1 VGLIR
6 SLDRAVAAIVALG
19 RWLVIPVV
27 LLLFLQWPLRD
38 LVRAYSRQ
46 ANDVGQ
52 WTFALVVAVAVT
64 AATRA
69 RAHLA
74 ADAFALRYAPA
85 ARRRI
90 EQAAALLVLIPW
102 ALFLLVAG
110 WPIVSR
116 SIGALETFPDTGNP
130 GYFIVKAAMALLA
143 LLVLAQA
150 LLTLARP
157 WLER

>member
-1 VGLIR
+1 MGLIR

-102 ALFLLVAG
+102 ALFLLVRQPRLLHRQGRHGAARVAG
-110 WPIVSR
+110 AGAGAPDAR
-116 SIGALETFPDTGNP
+116 APAAGALNAWIGS
-130 GYFIVKAAMALLA
+130 GS
-143 LLVLAQA
+143 
-150 LLTLARP
+150 R
-157 WLER
+157 

>member
-1 VGLIR
+1 VAKPRGLAYDPLGRRGGRKVGLIR

-64 AATRA
+64 AATRPPA
-69 RAHLA
+69 RI
-74 ADAFALRYAPA
+74 LRRTPSPCATLRPRA
-85 ARRRI
+85 GASSRRR
-90 EQAAALLVLIPW
+90 
-102 ALFLLVAG
+102 
-110 WPIVSR
+110 R
-116 SIGALETFPDTGNP
+116 S
-130 GYFIVKAAMALLA
+130 
-143 LLVLAQA
+143 
-150 LLTLARP
+150 
-157 WLER
+157 WC